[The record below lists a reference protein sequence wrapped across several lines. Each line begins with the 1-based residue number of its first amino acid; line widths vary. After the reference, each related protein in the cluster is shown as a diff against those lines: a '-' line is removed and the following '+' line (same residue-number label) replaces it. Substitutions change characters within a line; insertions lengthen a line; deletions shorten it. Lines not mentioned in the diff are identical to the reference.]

1 MNDTYIDTSTSGY
14 PDAMMSREEI
24 QAQLE
29 KLKRL
34 SHGLSLMISE
44 LNGLSLVL
52 QQAGSTPV
60 EGETFDAPRLIRLEM
75 ALEEALKNGHDSF
88 EFDEMFFFIGYAR
101 HVIEYLRQ
109 RLV

>member
-1 MNDTYIDTSTSGY
+1 
-14 PDAMMSREEI
+14 
-24 QAQLE
+24 
-29 KLKRL
+29 
-34 SHGLSLMISE
+34 
-44 LNGLSLVL
+44 
-52 QQAGSTPV
+52 
-60 EGETFDAPRLIRLEM
+60 M